1 MSQQWELLEYH
12 QQGGIAYYMG
22 ASEPAEDLKRWGED
36 TLFSAL
42 RDILSKG
49 WEPFGVQIV
58 NDMRSDRT
66 ENMPTVYFFRRR
78 VKEDRDQDHST

>member
-12 QQGGIAYYMG
+12 QSGIAYYMG
-22 ASEPAEDLKRWGED
+22 ASEPADDLRRWKED
-36 TLFSAL
+36 TLFGAL

-58 NDMRSDRT
+58 SDKSDRT
-66 ENMPTVYFFRRR
+66 EHMPTVYFFRRR
-78 VKEDRDQDHST
+78 VEEDRDRD